1 SLLLKWETKDL
12 ARRLD
17 EAGGLSDLAR
27 SRSVRA
33 LAEEPFRQS
42 ALRPLPE
49 QALEAIF
56 QIGRIETHRKG
67 SVLIREGDVDRDVWV
82 LLDGAV
88 RITNQARTIDAQA
101 TEGAILGELALL
113 GNVQR
118 NATVR
123 AERTTRAL
131 VLPAE
136 RLEAL
141 LGEFP
146 GIGMS

>member
-1 SLLLKWETKDL
+1 VYFLLDGEVSLSRGGMPTGLQGTDLLGAGALLGESAEHDAVTTVPSLLLKWETKDL

-88 RITNQARTIDAQA
+88 RITNQARTIDA
-101 TEGAILGELALL
+101 
-113 GNVQR
+113 
-118 NATVR
+118 
-123 AERTTRAL
+123 
-131 VLPAE
+131 
-136 RLEAL
+136 
-141 LGEFP
+141 
-146 GIGMS
+146 